1 MSNLDNKIAKQ
12 LAAERRLRCVEVV
25 LLLFCFILLAVFI
38 AVYGL

>member
-25 LLLFCFILLAVFI
+25 LLLFCFISLGII
-38 AVYGL
+38 AANLWL